1 VTLFSSY
8 LDRRP
13 ELRGGLRL
21 ALAAHRMLPIASL
34 NPAKR
39 VEDWARR
46 TPENLALAYRGERYS
61 WREYNDRA
69 NRYAGWFLEQ
79 GIGAGDV
86 VALLMD
92 NRPDFLFVV
101 MGLNKIGAASALINT
116 NLTGRALLHAMRA
129 SRAKKLLAGS
139 EHLPKL
145 DGVLEELPSLSAQR
159 DLYVQCDGSEGTE
172 GAGGAGRVIDDEVAA
187 ASSAERSGSH
197 RPRASEHCCYIY
209 TSGTTGLPKAAVIR
223 NQRVLAVGSLFGH
236 LMFQSNRDDVIY
248 VPLPLYH
255 SSGIFLGV
263 GSSLA
268 TGAAVALRR
277 KFSASNFSKDV
288 RDFGATGFLY
298 IGEICRYLMNTP
310 VQKGERDHRLRVA
323 VGNGLRPDIWEAF
336 QERFGVPVVREFY
349 GATEGIAVTLNTQGR
364 PGMMGRMLPG
374 QALLRCN
381 RESGEPIRNAAGFCE
396 RVKPGEVGLLVSRL
410 SGVLPFDGYVDR
422 QATQKRILH
431 DVFKRGDRYFDT
443 SDLIELHEGRWLSF
457 VDRIG
462 DTFRWKGENVSTNE
476 VAETLSG
483 AEGLL
488 EANVYGVRVPG
499 TEGRAGMAALKVTA
513 DFDLEGFAAFV
524 MEKLPGYQ
532 RPLFIRLLEGEMRAT
547 STFKQQKVDYRKE
560 GFDPS
565 AMHDPLYLL
574 SGGCYLPI
582 DADLFASIGRSGDV
596 VKC

>member
-21 ALAAHRMLPIASL
+21 ALAAHRMLPIASV

-46 TPENLALAYRGERYS
+46 TPENLALAYREERHS

-69 NRYAGWFLEQ
+69 NRYASWFLEQ
-79 GIGAGDV
+79 GIHAGDV
-86 VALLMD
+86 VALLLD
-92 NRPDFLFVV
+92 NRPDFLFAV

-116 NLTGRALLHAMRA
+116 NLTGKALLNAMRA
-129 SRAKKLLAGS
+129 SRARKLLAGS

-145 DGVLEELPSLSAQR
+145 DEVLEELPSLSAQK
-159 DLYVQCDGSEGTE
+159 DLYVQREGGE
-172 GAGGAGRVIDDEVAA
+172 GAGGAGRVINDEVAA

-197 RPRASEHCCYIY
+197 RPRGSEHCCYIY

-223 NQRVLAVGSLFGH
+223 NQRILASGTIFGH
-236 LMFQSNRDDVIY
+236 LMFQNDSDDVIY

-255 SSGIFLGV
+255 SSAIFLGV
-263 GSSLA
+263 GASLA

-310 VQKGERDHRLRVA
+310 VQEGERDHRLRVA
-323 VGNGLRPDIWEAF
+323 VGNGLRPDIWAAF

-349 GATEGIAVTLNTQGR
+349 GATEGIAITINTQGR

-374 QALLRCN
+374 QAVLRCN

-396 RVKPGEVGLLVSRL
+396 RVRPGEVGLLVSRI

-422 QATQKRILH
+422 QSTQKKILQ
-431 DVFKRGDRYFDT
+431 DVFKQGDRYFDT
-443 SDLIELHEGRWLSF
+443 ADLIELHEGRWLSF

-476 VAETLSG
+476 VAEILSG

-488 EANVYGVRVPG
+488 EANVYGVQVPG
-499 TEGRAGMAALKVTA
+499 TEGRAGMGALKVTA

-532 RPLFIRLLEGEMRAT
+532 RPLFIRLLGEEMRAT

-565 AMHDPLYLL
+565 AICDPLYLL
-574 SGGCYLPI
+574 SGCRYLPI
-582 DADLFASIGRSGDV
+582 DADLFASIGRGEV
-596 VKC
+596 VPDR

>member
-1 VTLFSSY
+1 VTPLSFY

-13 ELRGGLRL
+13 GLRGGLRL
-21 ALAAHRMLPIASL
+21 ALAARRILPSASV

-46 TPENLALAYRGERYS
+46 TPENLALAYREERCS
-61 WREYNDRA
+61 WREYNHRA
-69 NRYAGWFLEQ
+69 NRYACWFLEQ
-79 GIGAGDV
+79 GIRAGDV

-116 NLTGRALLHAMRA
+116 NLTGRALLHAMQA
-129 SRAKKLLAGS
+129 SGAKKLLAGS

-145 DGVLEELPSLSAQR
+145 DEVLGELPGLSAEQ
-159 DLYVQCDGSEGTE
+159 DLYVQCEKGE

-187 ASSAERSGSH
+187 CSSAERSGSH

-209 TSGTTGLPKAAVIR
+209 TSGTTGLPKAALIR
-223 NQRVLAVGSLFGH
+223 NQRILAAGTLFGH
-236 LMFQSNRDDVIY
+236 LMFQSDSDDVIY

-255 SSGIFLGV
+255 SSAIFLGV

-277 KFSASNFSKDV
+277 KFSTSNFSKDV
-288 RDFGATGFLY
+288 RDFGASGFLY
-298 IGEICRYLMNTP
+298 IGELCRYLMNTP

-323 VGNGLRPDIWEAF
+323 VGNGLRPDIWQAF
-336 QERFGVPVVREFY
+336 QERFGLPVVREFY
-349 GATEGIAVTLNTQGR
+349 GATEGIALTINTEGR

-374 QALLRCN
+374 QALLRCDP
-381 RESGEPIRNAAGFCE
+381 ESGEPIRSAAGFCE
-396 RVKPGEVGLLVSRL
+396 RVKPGEVGLLVSRI

-422 QATQKRILH
+422 RATQKKILE
-431 DVFKRGDRYFDT
+431 DVFKKGDRYFD
-443 SDLIELHEGRWLSF
+443 SGDLIELHESRWLSF

-476 VAETLSG
+476 VTEILSG

-499 TEGRAGMAALKVTA
+499 TEGRAGMAALKVRA
-513 DFDLEGFAAFV
+513 DFDLESFAAFV

-547 STFKQQKVDYRKE
+547 STFKHQKVDYRNE

-565 AMHDPLYLL
+565 AIRDPLYLL
-574 SGGCYLPI
+574 RDGRYRLI
-582 DADLFASIGRSGDV
+582 DADLFASIERGEVAPGR
-596 VKC
+596 